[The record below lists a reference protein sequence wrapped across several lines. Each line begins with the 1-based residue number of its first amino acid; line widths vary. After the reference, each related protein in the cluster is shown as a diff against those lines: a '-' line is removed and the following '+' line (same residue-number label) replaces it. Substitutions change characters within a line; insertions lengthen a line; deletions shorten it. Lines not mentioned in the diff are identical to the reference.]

1 MEAVI
6 VRKPG
11 LLHSRRVLCEPGTL
25 LDVSQGRPACAGI
38 GARDATA
45 RICRA
50 CRGALC
56 IQKPRFPSRS
66 LANLMCGGR
75 EHPMYQQLTDAMKML
90 LGRGRPFM
98 RKLVLGKGCP
108 SERSAALEGNSILL
122 AQPTPGEVAA
132 VLPPQ
137 EEQMSDNLCV
147 IFTTERSDV
156 KRAAPLQVSRAQ
168 YLACAKLRKEVC
180 YAFADVEL
188 GDGTALPENGVPEAL
203 VREAVSMPEA
213 QHFEPSFDSVA
224 KPQVTVKVA
233 EDVVDAEDETTM
245 AEAEAAEGEAP
256 ELQSRD
262 EERRRIN
269 IISLASTKPTPT
281 IP

>member
-1 MEAVI
+1 
-6 VRKPG
+6 
-11 LLHSRRVLCEPGTL
+11 
-25 LDVSQGRPACAGI
+25 
-38 GARDATA
+38 
-45 RICRA
+45 
-50 CRGALC
+50 
-56 IQKPRFPSRS
+56 
-66 LANLMCGGR
+66 
-75 EHPMYQQLTDAMKML
+75 
-90 LGRGRPFM
+90 
-98 RKLVLGKGCP
+98 
-108 SERSAALEGNSILL
+108 
-122 AQPTPGEVAA
+122 
-132 VLPPQ
+132 
-137 EEQMSDNLCV
+137 MSDNLCV
-147 IFTTERSDV
+147 IFTTECSDV

-224 KPQVTVKVA
+224 KPQDASAKVA

-262 EERRRIN
+262 EGKTPDQQHLLGLDEAHADDPLAQIVFLQKGLQVLNSESQQILARQRRYHAAVEKNDKDLVGMVGGAQQCRQRFVDIQELYRK
-269 IISLASTKPTPT
+269 IRKLEYVDVVPKQDGWRRQ
-281 IP
+281 